1 MTIFTISKNLSE
13 FINRKDFDLGIL
25 IVVVDN
31 CITTIVLNN
40 KLLFIGELKKTN
52 AYGIVIVGSSNYKLT
67 HISTMKLTLSND
79 DRNIIDIIILKVL
92 FFITLPVI
100 ILSISQISLIFSHG
114 H

>member
-1 MTIFTISKNLSE
+1 M
-13 FINRKDFDLGIL
+13 
-25 IVVVDN
+25 
-31 CITTIVLNN
+31 TTIVLNN

-79 DRNIIDIIILKVL
+79 NRNIIDIIILKVL

-114 H
+114 HWDNSIHTKSIFNQSYFFVIKVGTIK